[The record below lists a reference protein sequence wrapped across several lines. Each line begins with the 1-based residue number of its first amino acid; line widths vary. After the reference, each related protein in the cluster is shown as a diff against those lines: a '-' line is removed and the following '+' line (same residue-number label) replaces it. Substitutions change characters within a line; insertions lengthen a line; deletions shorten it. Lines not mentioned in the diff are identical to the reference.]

1 MAEFF
6 LIVSQALEGILDI
19 SNRSIGILI
28 AWTIFDVPLL
38 FILTTFDFMVTLLTE
53 LDIIKAEQEN

>member
-19 SNRSIGILI
+19 SNKSIGILI

-38 FILTTFDFMVTLLTE
+38 FILTTFDFIVTLLTE

>member
-19 SNRSIGILI
+19 SNKSIGILI

-53 LDIIKAEQEN
+53 LDIIRPEQEN